1 MVYSIAMC
9 MLTSDE
15 HNTKFSL
22 WRLVKEKKKKSQIS
36 VEFKVTEKDKK
47 AITLEMKE
55 RKIVK

>member
-22 WRLVKEKKKKSQIS
+22 WRLVKEKKKSQIS